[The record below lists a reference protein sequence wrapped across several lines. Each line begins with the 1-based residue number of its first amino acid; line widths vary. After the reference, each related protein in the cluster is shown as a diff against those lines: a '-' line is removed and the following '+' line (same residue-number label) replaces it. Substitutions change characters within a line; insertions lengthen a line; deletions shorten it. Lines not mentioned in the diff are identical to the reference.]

1 MTNAPEIRFK
11 GYTNA
16 WEQRTV
22 GEYGFFYYGKSAPKW
37 SVASDAPTPCVR
49 YGELYAKYNE
59 KIDKILSRTN
69 IPPEQ
74 LKFSKG
80 HEVLVPRVGEEPLDF
95 ANCSWLSIPDIA
107 IGEMISVYNTEQN
120 PLFVALYF
128 NAMLKHE
135 FAEKVEGGNVSN
147 LYYDRLIDIPV
158 KFPSVK
164 EQELIAMLFDKL
176 NNTIAIYKRKLDG
189 LRELKKAYLQ
199 QMFPQAG
206 EAVPRVRF
214 EGFSGK
220 WEQRKLGEVVDIIMG
235 QSPDSDYY
243 TKNPSDHIL
252 VQGNADIKNG
262 KVVPRVYTKQVT
274 KTANTG
280 DLIISV
286 RAPVGDVGKT
296 DYDVVLGRGV
306 AGIKGNEFIY
316 QTLQKMNC
324 FGYWKR
330 IIQGSTFE
338 SINSD
343 DLREAIIFIPTLP
356 EQIVIGNFFRNL
368 DGQIAEQ
375 SKKIAQLSRLKSA
388 YLQKMLV

>member
-214 EGFSGK
+214 EG
-220 WEQRKLGEVVDIIMG
+220 
-235 QSPDSDYY
+235 
-243 TKNPSDHIL
+243 
-252 VQGNADIKNG
+252 
-262 KVVPRVYTKQVT
+262 
-274 KTANTG
+274 
-280 DLIISV
+280 
-286 RAPVGDVGKT
+286 
-296 DYDVVLGRGV
+296 
-306 AGIKGNEFIY
+306 
-316 QTLQKMNC
+316 
-324 FGYWKR
+324 
-330 IIQGSTFE
+330 
-338 SINSD
+338 
-343 DLREAIIFIPTLP
+343 
-356 EQIVIGNFFRNL
+356 
-368 DGQIAEQ
+368 
-375 SKKIAQLSRLKSA
+375 
-388 YLQKMLV
+388 